1 MTDAKKR
8 VETAK
13 RTLKELEFYKWSIE
27 WQKVTGRLLM
37 TDARTR
43 KAGEEK
49 LEDAKIR
56 QDLYDSMPKVYGK

>member
-1 MTDAKKR
+1 MTDAKKS

>member
-1 MTDAKKR
+1 MTDAKKS
-8 VETAK
+8 VDAAK

-27 WQKVTGRLLM
+27 WQKVTGLLLM

>member
-1 MTDAKKR
+1 MTDAKKS
-8 VETAK
+8 VDTAK